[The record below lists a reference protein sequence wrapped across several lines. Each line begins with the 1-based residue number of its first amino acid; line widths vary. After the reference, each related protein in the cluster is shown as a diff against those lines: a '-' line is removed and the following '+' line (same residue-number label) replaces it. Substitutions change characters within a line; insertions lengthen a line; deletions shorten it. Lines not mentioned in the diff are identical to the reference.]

1 MGTAVA
7 RVACSL
13 ILGSMPAHRGQE
25 FFRREVNVV
34 LMTKRIRKEEN
45 GRIQNKGRSLARR
58 PLWIIISYQNNRMNA
73 LTLDPDS
80 DGGFLAV
87 FSFKEEAEAFLS
99 LLEDDHNGDWRSRQT
114 AAGELV
120 SILMGPCASVKR
132 VALDP
137 LPVLF
142 SRAMLG
148 LVSVNRERFV
158 QDLLEEHKGLPGEL
172 VPAYLR
178 SA

>member
-1 MGTAVA
+1 
-7 RVACSL
+7 
-13 ILGSMPAHRGQE
+13 MPAHRGQE
-25 FFRREVNVV
+25 LFRREVNVV

-58 PLWIIISYQNNRMNA
+58 PLWIIISYQNSRMNA

>member
-1 MGTAVA
+1 
-7 RVACSL
+7 
-13 ILGSMPAHRGQE
+13 MPTHRGQE
-25 FFRREVNVV
+25 LFRREVNVV
-34 LMTKRIRKEEN
+34 LMTKRIRKEEK
-45 GRIQNKGRSLARR
+45 GRIQNKGGSLTRR

-99 LLEDDHNGDWRSRQT
+99 LLEDDHKRGWQSRQT

-120 SILMGPCASVKR
+120 SILMGPCASVKG

-137 LPVLF
+137 LPLWL
-142 SRAMLG
+142 SRAMLRF
-148 LVSVNRERFV
+148 VSVNRERFV
-158 QDLLEEHKGLPGEL
+158 RYLLEEHKGATGEL
-172 VPAYLR
+172 APAYLR
-178 SA
+178 SAC

>member
-1 MGTAVA
+1 M
-7 RVACSL
+7 
-13 ILGSMPAHRGQE
+13 
-25 FFRREVNVV
+25 
-34 LMTKRIRKEEN
+34 LMTKRIRNEEK
-45 GRIQNKGRSLARR
+45 GRMQNKGGSLTRR
-58 PLWIIISYQNNRMNA
+58 PLWIIISYQNNRMDA

-87 FSFKEEAEAFLS
+87 FSFEEEAEAFLS
-99 LLEDDHNGDWRSRQT
+99 LLEDDQKSEWRSRQM

-120 SILMGPCASVKR
+120 SILLGPCASVKG

-137 LPVLF
+137 LPLLS

>member
-25 FFRREVNVV
+25 LFRREVNVV

-45 GRIQNKGRSLARR
+45 GLIQNKGRSIARR
-58 PLWIIISYQNNRMNA
+58 PLWIIISYQNNRMNV

-99 LLEDDHNGDWRSRQT
+99 LLEDDQKSDWRSRQT

>member
-1 MGTAVA
+1 MDTAVA

-25 FFRREVNVV
+25 LFRREVNVV

>member
-1 MGTAVA
+1 M
-7 RVACSL
+7 
-13 ILGSMPAHRGQE
+13 
-25 FFRREVNVV
+25 V
-34 LMTKRIRKEEN
+34 LMTERIRKEEK
-45 GRIQNKGRSLARR
+45 GRIQNKGGSLARR
-58 PLWIIISYQNNRMNA
+58 PLWIIISYQNYRMDA

-99 LLEDDHNGDWRSRQT
+99 LLEDDQKSDWRSRQT

>member
-25 FFRREVNVV
+25 LFRREVNVV

-45 GRIQNKGRSLARR
+45 GLIQNKGRSIARR
-58 PLWIIISYQNNRMNA
+58 PLWIIISYQNNRMNV

-99 LLEDDHNGDWRSRQT
+99 LLEDDHKRDWRSRQT

>member
-1 MGTAVA
+1 M
-7 RVACSL
+7 
-13 ILGSMPAHRGQE
+13 
-25 FFRREVNVV
+25 V
-34 LMTKRIRKEEN
+34 LMTERIRKEAK
-45 GRIQNKGRSLARR
+45 GRIQNKGGSLTRR
-58 PLWIIISYQNNRMNA
+58 PLWIIISYQNNRMDA

-87 FSFKEEAEAFLS
+87 FSFKEEAEAFLN
-99 LLEDDHNGDWRSRQT
+99 LLEDDQKNDWRSRQT

-120 SILMGPCASVKR
+120 SILLGPCAGVKG

-142 SRAMLG
+142 SRAMLRF
-148 LVSVNRERFV
+148 VSVNRERFV
-158 QDLLEEHKGLPGEL
+158 QDLLKEHKGLPGEL

>member
-1 MGTAVA
+1 MD
-7 RVACSL
+7 
-13 ILGSMPAHRGQE
+13 
-25 FFRREVNVV
+25 
-34 LMTKRIRKEEN
+34 
-45 GRIQNKGRSLARR
+45 
-58 PLWIIISYQNNRMNA
+58 A

-87 FSFKEEAEAFLS
+87 FSFKEEAEAFLN
-99 LLEDDHNGDWRSRQT
+99 LLEDDQKNDWRSRQT

-120 SILMGPCASVKR
+120 SILLGPCAGVKG

-142 SRAMLG
+142 SRAMLR
-148 LVSVNRERFV
+148 LVSVSRERFV
-158 QDLLEEHKGLPGEL
+158 QDLLKEHKGLPGEL

>member
-1 MGTAVA
+1 
-7 RVACSL
+7 
-13 ILGSMPAHRGQE
+13 
-25 FFRREVNVV
+25 
-34 LMTKRIRKEEN
+34 
-45 GRIQNKGRSLARR
+45 
-58 PLWIIISYQNNRMNA
+58 
-73 LTLDPDS
+73 
-80 DGGFLAV
+80 
-87 FSFKEEAEAFLS
+87 
-99 LLEDDHNGDWRSRQT
+99 LEDDHNGDWRSRQT

>member
-25 FFRREVNVV
+25 LFRREVNVV

>member
-1 MGTAVA
+1 M
-7 RVACSL
+7 
-13 ILGSMPAHRGQE
+13 
-25 FFRREVNVV
+25 V
-34 LMTKRIRKEEN
+34 LMTERIRKEAK
-45 GRIQNKGRSLARR
+45 GRIQNKGGSLTRR
-58 PLWIIISYQNNRMNA
+58 PLWIITSYQNNRMDA

-87 FSFKEEAEAFLS
+87 FSFKEEAEAFLN
-99 LLEDDHNGDWRSRQT
+99 LLEDDQKNDWRSRQT

-120 SILMGPCASVKR
+120 SILLGPCAGVKG

-142 SRAMLG
+142 SRAMLRF
-148 LVSVNRERFV
+148 VSVNRERFV
-158 QDLLEEHKGLPGEL
+158 QDLLKEHKGLPGEL

>member
-1 MGTAVA
+1 M
-7 RVACSL
+7 
-13 ILGSMPAHRGQE
+13 
-25 FFRREVNVV
+25 V
-34 LMTKRIRKEEN
+34 LMTERIRKEAK
-45 GRIQNKGRSLARR
+45 GRIQNKGGSLTRR
-58 PLWIIISYQNNRMNA
+58 PLWIITSYQNNRMDA

-87 FSFKEEAEAFLS
+87 FSFKEEAEAFLN
-99 LLEDDHNGDWRSRQT
+99 LLEDDQKNDWRSRQT

-120 SILMGPCASVKR
+120 SILLGPCAGVKG

-142 SRAMLG
+142 SRAMLR

-158 QDLLEEHKGLPGEL
+158 QDLLKEHKGLPGEL

>member
-1 MGTAVA
+1 LGTAVA

-25 FFRREVNVV
+25 LFRREVNVV

-58 PLWIIISYQNNRMNA
+58 PLWIIISYQSNRMNV

-99 LLEDDHNGDWRSRQT
+99 LLEDDHKRDWRSRQT

-148 LVSVNRERFV
+148 LVSVNRKRFV

>member
-25 FFRREVNVV
+25 LFRREVNVV

-58 PLWIIISYQNNRMNA
+58 PLWIIISYQNNRMNV

-99 LLEDDHNGDWRSRQT
+99 LLEDDHKRDWRSRQT

>member
-1 MGTAVA
+1 M
-7 RVACSL
+7 
-13 ILGSMPAHRGQE
+13 
-25 FFRREVNVV
+25 V
-34 LMTKRIRKEEN
+34 LMTERIRKEAK
-45 GRIQNKGRSLARR
+45 GRIQNKGGSLTRR
-58 PLWIIISYQNNRMNA
+58 PLWIIISYQNNRMDA

-99 LLEDDHNGDWRSRQT
+99 LLEDDQKNDWRSRQT

-120 SILMGPCASVKR
+120 SILLGPCAGVKG

-142 SRAMLG
+142 SRAMLRF
-148 LVSVNRERFV
+148 VSVNRERFV
-158 QDLLEEHKGLPGEL
+158 QDLLKEHKGLPGEL